1 LLLLIVQTLMKLA
14 ELCKHTV
21 TQALSVQY
29 IVCRLGDARKSM
41 SSTLKKWQKS
51 AWKRDGAS
59 PQGSI
64 YPYSEMHGVR
74 DAYENE
80 QHEQAM
86 KAPYPKMDPEEMRQK
101 GLI

>member
-1 LLLLIVQTLMKLA
+1 
-14 ELCKHTV
+14 
-21 TQALSVQY
+21 
-29 IVCRLGDARKSM
+29 M

-59 PQGSI
+59 PQGYTSV
-64 YPYSEMHGVR
+64 YSEMHGVR

-80 QHEQAM
+80 QHEKAM
-86 KAPYPKMDPEEMRQK
+86 KAQVNQPMDPEEMRRK